1 MNLRRSYQNH
11 YQNSFFQQ
19 EKLKRLYIK
28 KIKFFRNRIFFEII
42 SEEKGFFF
50 LTKKRKIDVL
60 LHELVPKH
68 YLLTKEES
76 LNLLEKYQI
85 NISDLP
91 QMSEKD
97 PVSIAIGAKE
107 GDIVKIVRESHTTVK
122 NINYYRYIKKEKI

>member
-1 MNLRRSYQNH
+1 
-11 YQNSFFQQ
+11 
-19 EKLKRLYIK
+19 
-28 KIKFFRNRIFFEII
+28 
-42 SEEKGFFF
+42 

-76 LNLLEKYQI
+76 QNLLEKYRI

-91 QMSEKD
+91 QMFEKD

-122 NINYYRYIKKEKI
+122 NIKYYRYIKKEKV